1 MDQFWLLVEFLVK
14 LLDLPVIVTMFTVLA
29 FVTNLNG
36 FSMLAFTSGTKDI
49 FRLILY
55 VVT

>member
-1 MDQFWLLVEFLVK
+1 MDQFWLLVEFLVG

-36 FSMLAFTSGTKDI
+36 FSMLPFTSGAKDI
-49 FRLILY
+49 FRFH
-55 VVT
+55 